1 MIFLIFFEAGLDS
14 HLHEEQHHLVMK
26 AQNIYLSIIFSLS
39 VLTGAYAQGDGS
51 HQISKD
57 DQVQIN
63 AVLDS
68 YLNTFN
74 ARDLK
79 GWEGTYHF
87 PHYRLASGKMSVLEK
102 AGLRDSAS
110 VFGPLI
116 KAGWDYSKWDHRN
129 VIQASENKVHVD
141 TRFTRDRKDGSVVAS
156 YESLYVLTREA
167 GRWAVKLRSS
177 FAE

>member
-1 MIFLIFFEAGLDS
+1 MITKIYIAFALFGFTIFPSL
-14 HLHEEQHHLVMK
+14 
-26 AQNIYLSIIFSLS
+26 AQS
-39 VLTGAYAQGDGS
+39 DGT
-51 HQISKD
+51 HKLAAAEVD
-57 DQVQIN
+57 KVN
-63 AVLDS
+63 AVLDA

-74 ARDLK
+74 AKDLK

-102 AGLRDSAS
+102 AGLRDSAN

-116 KAGWDYSKWDHRN
+116 KAGWNYSKWDHRN
-129 VIQASENKVHVD
+129 IIQASDNKVHMD
-141 TRFTRDRKDGSVVAS
+141 TKFTRYRKDGSVVGS
-156 YESLYVLTREA
+156 YESLYVLTKEE

>member
-1 MIFLIFFEAGLDS
+1 MIR
-14 HLHEEQHHLVMK
+14 K
-26 AQNIYLSIIFSLS
+26 IYLAFAFFGIAISYSF
-39 VLTGAYAQGDGS
+39 AQSDGT
-51 HQISKD
+51 HKLAAAE
-57 DQVQIN
+57 VAKVN
-63 AVLDS
+63 KVLDD
-68 YLNTFN
+68 YLATFN
-74 ARDLK
+74 AKDLT

-102 AGLRDSAS
+102 AGLRDSAK

-129 VIQASENKVHVD
+129 IIQASDNKVHVD
-141 TRFTRDRKDGSVVAS
+141 TKFTRYRKDGSVVAS
-156 YESLYVLTREA
+156 YESLYVLTKED

>member
-1 MIFLIFFEAGLDS
+1 MIR
-14 HLHEEQHHLVMK
+14 K
-26 AQNIYLSIIFSLS
+26 IYLACAFFGLATSYTL
-39 VLTGAYAQGDGS
+39 AQSDGT
-51 HQISKD
+51 HKLAPAE
-57 DQVQIN
+57 VAKVN
-63 AVLDS
+63 KVLDD
-68 YLNTFN
+68 YLATFN
-74 ARDLK
+74 AKDLK

-102 AGLRDSAS
+102 AGLRDSVK

-129 VIQASENKVHVD
+129 IIQASDNKVHVD
-141 TRFTRDRKDGSVVAS
+141 TKFTRYRKDGGVVAS
-156 YESLYVLTREA
+156 YESLYVLTKED

>member
-1 MIFLIFFEAGLDS
+1 MKRKNLYLVITFFLINTLTAW
-14 HLHEEQHHLVMK
+14 
-26 AQNIYLSIIFSLS
+26 AQR
-39 VLTGAYAQGDGS
+39 DGS
-51 HQISKD
+51 HKLPKEETA
-57 DQVQIN
+57 QIN
-63 AVLDS
+63 AVLDA
-68 YLNTFN
+68 YLSTFN
-74 ARDLK
+74 AKDLK

-102 AGLRDSAS
+102 AGLRDSAK

-129 VIQASENKVHVD
+129 IIQASADKVHVD
-141 TRFTRDRKDGSVVAS
+141 TKFTRYRKDGSAVGS
-156 YESLYVLTREA
+156 YESLYVLTRED